1 TSLRKRMTA
10 GELAVKVP
18 VEKAEETRRKLI
30 NINLLD
36 RGRRIVREGDTVYIP
51 VTNIPEGEFEV
62 VSKHLPSSKTEHVTY
77 TKISFDIVGEIAVIN
92 DMDLPL
98 ERAEAFAGEI
108 VKRHKRVRTVLQ
120 KVGEVSGEERIAS
133 YRVVYGEP
141 FTETVHRESGCVFK
155 LDVGKVFFSPRL
167 STERLRIA
175 SQVKENEVVLDM
187 FAGVGPFSIV
197 IARKHPSATV
207 YAIEKNPEAYQYLVE
222 NIRLNKV
229 TDRVKPLHGDAAEI
243 VPAIDRRFTRVIMN
257 LPRQSINYLLTAVG
271 KTSSN
276 AVIHLYVVENRGER
290 EETIRRIEAVSKGLA
305 VRNERVVKDVS
316 PKAVLKVYDLEVL

>member
-1 TSLRKRMTA
+1 MTA

-36 RGRRIVREGDTVYIP
+36 RGRRIVREGDMVYIP

-62 VSKHLPSSKTEHVTY
+62 VSKQLPSSKTEHVTY

-120 KVGEVSGEERIAS
+120 KVGEVSGEERVAS

-167 STERLRIA
+167 STERLRVA

-187 FAGVGPFSIV
+187 FAGVGPFTIV
-197 IARKHPSATV
+197 VARKHPSATV
-207 YAIEKNPEAYQYLVE
+207 YAVEKNPEAYRYLVE
-222 NIRLNKV
+222 NIRLNKLKN
-229 TDRVKPLHGDAAEI
+229 RVHPFNGDAAEI
-243 VPAIDRRFTRVIMN
+243 VPSINEKFTRIIMN
-257 LPRQSINYLLTAVG
+257 LPHQSLNYLPLALG
-271 KTSSN
+271 KTSSQ

-290 EETIRRIEAVSKGLA
+290 EETVGRIRAVSPSLV
-305 VRNERVVKDVS
+305 VRGERVVKEVS
-316 PKAVLKVYDLEVL
+316 PKAVLKVYDLEAP